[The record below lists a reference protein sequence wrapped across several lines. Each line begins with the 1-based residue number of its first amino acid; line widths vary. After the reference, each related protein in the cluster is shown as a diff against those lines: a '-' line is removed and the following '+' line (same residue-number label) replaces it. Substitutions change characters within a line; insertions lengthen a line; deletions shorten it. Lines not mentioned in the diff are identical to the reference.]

1 MKIRRIV
8 SRLVVASFFSVCG
21 YSPVWAY
28 TCPYLVHDALSYQVK
43 KEISKL
49 IYRMCGDADDKT
61 CGTLGLS
68 MLLLEA
74 TLENQITASSALQ
87 NTATTITKGFEAHIQ
102 ALRNLL
108 VEQTVAERKIE
119 NYMDYGTPGRSPY
132 ASCDEESRV
141 DVTMGRKNTA
151 EASVMI
157 RENIASFNT
166 GFEDRKASMEAIR
179 DLPEAATSAEN
190 IFPKDNTLQ
199 VDGDDEGTVTN
210 AVRWVQI
217 ATNPY
222 PDLTVQEELEET
234 PSGKDYEAVKKIK
247 EASLTLPQLA
257 LSDIIANKTPS
268 HELGDW
274 AEQMN
279 AIMGQSGTPACV
291 VDGKISADALLDMLT
306 DLRYANPNWPID
318 IHSKSTVGILREL
331 LLMRSV
337 HLEFKRRQM
346 VLLQHLS
353 AMLATKTAKEN
364 NLSEE
369 LEQMRKK
376 AMEERAKGG

>member
-1 MKIRRIV
+1 MTLQTIQASLQAV
-8 SRLVVASFFSVCG
+8 NQTLAQVV
-21 YSPVWAY
+21 
-28 TCPYLVHDALSYQVK
+28 
-43 KEISKL
+43 KE
-49 IYRMCGDADDKT
+49 T
-61 CGTLGLS
+61 ETLG
-68 MLLLEA
+68 E
-74 TLENQITASSALQ
+74 TIASGH
-87 NTATTITKGFEAHIQ
+87 NTIQAAVTKGFEAHIQ

-119 NYMDYGTPGRSPY
+119 NYMDYGTPGRAPY

-141 DVTMGRKNTA
+141 DVTLGRKNTA

-166 GFEDRKASMEAIR
+166 GFGERKASMEAIR
-179 DLPEAATSAEN
+179 ELPEAVTSAEN

-199 VDGDDEGTVTN
+199 MDGDDEGTVTN

-247 EASLTLPQLA
+247 EASLTVPQLA

-318 IHSKSTVGILREL
+318 IHSKSKDGLLREL
-331 LLMRSV
+331 LLMDSV
-337 HLEFKRRQM
+337 NLEYQRRNL
-346 VLLQHLS
+346 VLLQHIV
-353 AMLATKTAKEN
+353 AMVAQDTTDEAKKMGRLMDEYRTQAI
-364 NLSEE
+364 SE
-369 LEQMRKK
+369 K
-376 AMEERAKGG
+376 ARE